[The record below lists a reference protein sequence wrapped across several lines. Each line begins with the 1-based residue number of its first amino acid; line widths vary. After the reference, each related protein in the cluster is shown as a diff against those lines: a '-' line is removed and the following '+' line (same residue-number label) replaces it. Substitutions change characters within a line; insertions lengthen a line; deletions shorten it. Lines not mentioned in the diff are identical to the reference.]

1 MLDAREQSV
10 LTEGARILDLEVGEV
25 LFRVGDLG
33 DSMYVIDDGVIELSF
48 PEGKEPKNL
57 RSRQFFGEISL
68 LARGS
73 HRTATATTR
82 TPCRLKEVGSATTTR
97 LKQEHPQLLCSLLQ
111 ETCAYLVA
119 SEQALAGDVRARDE
133 ELIRAI
139 DYLRRTREEREA
151 THVLAHTDELTGLY
165 NRRCLND
172 QLAKFVERARETNS
186 GLAALVIDL
195 DHFKAVNDA
204 HGHSV
209 GDRLLALVGSH
220 LGDIV
225 RRTDLPCRVGGN
237 EFVVLLPEV
246 AGDEATF
253 RAAEI
258 HRSLSDLSLVC
269 SDDIR
274 IEPSASMGGTI
285 FVAGDDAERLMK
297 RADDSLYA
305 AKAQGRG
312 KLVWNDYT

>member
-1 MLDAREQSV
+1 M
-10 LTEGARILDLEVGEV
+10 
-25 LFRVGDLG
+25 GDLG
-33 DSMYVIDDGVIELSF
+33 DSMYVIDEGVIGF
-48 PEGKEPKNL
+48 HFRKA
-57 RSRQFFGEISL
+57 RSQRSCVPGNSSAKSRFWLAEAIGRQPP
-68 LARGS
+68 R
-73 HRTATATTR
+73 H
-82 TPCRLKEVGSATTTR
+82 RLKEVGSATTTR

-151 THVLAHTDELTGLY
+151 THVLAHTEELTGLY

-220 LGDIV
+220 LGNIV

-246 AGDEATF
+246 AGDEAAF

-285 FVAGDDAERLMK
+285 FVPGDDAERLMK

-312 KLVWNDYT
+312 KLVWNDYTWSRRAS